1 MDFCSTAAVDGWPP
15 RTLVWSEKNTPKSFY
30 GPWSIVALLLEFY
43 VVLQTQNSKNI
54 FTTTNIYILYDKSNL
69 QYWES
74 IFSKPEINPT
84 FRNDINNYNLTTAM
98 NHYS

>member
-1 MDFCSTAAVDGWPP
+1 MVGH
-15 RTLVWSEKNTPKSFY
+15 LELWSDQKKSTPKSFY

-54 FTTTNIYILYDKSNL
+54 FTTTNICTYILYDKINL

>member
-1 MDFCSTAAVDGWPP
+1 MVGH
-15 RTLVWSEKNTPKSFY
+15 LELWSDQKKSTPKSFY

-43 VVLQTQNSKNI
+43 VVLQTQTSKNI
-54 FTTTNIYILYDKSNL
+54 FTTTNIYILYDKSNAQHRVL
-69 QYWES
+69 APWRES
-74 IFSKPEINPT
+74 IFFDPEINPT